1 MIISNI
7 FQLRFIPHPPPD
19 LPLEGGGNKDLT
31 FPQQLASVLD
41 VRSSFSDGTYS
52 STRGNNRCLLIS
64 LIFVFLAFAY
74 FPGKIWGAEYQ
85 QLAGVLDV
93 RSSFSDGTYSIE
105 GLAKMARER
114 GIQVLFIN
122 DHDKT
127 ALSYGLPPFPNII
140 NKTVEM
146 NSILKRDP
154 EEYLESI
161 RQAQRGYKDV
171 IIIPGTESAPFYY
184 WTGNPLKN
192 NLIAHDHERRILTV
206 GLDKAD
212 DYRKMPVVHNA
223 GPFNMNLLT
232 RVIPF
237 IVSFLFAAIMIFWRG
252 WFRITGIILSIISLL
267 FIIDN
272 HPFRTSPFDPYHGK
286 KGLAPYQGLID
297 YVNARGGMTFW
308 NYPETQ
314 SGVRKLG
321 PIHVST
327 RPYPEVIIESR
338 DYTGFAALYG
348 DTSTITEP
356 GSLWDKTLREYCKGY
371 RMWPPWGVATAD
383 YHKERESGEK
393 FGNYQT
399 VFWVKENT
407 RAAVLK
413 AMQTG
418 KMYARSGSFPNLLR
432 LDEFSVSSADGLK
445 RGISGDDIM
454 IKGNPRIRI
463 VISAATMIPASAAKT
478 AAAATAATSSTA
490 TVAAKMTTKSTI
502 PTTAAA
508 TPPLGTTPPSAS
520 VKVRLIRNGA
530 MIQTFTGLLPLT
542 IDYEDPNQPQKEKIF
557 YRLDVEGAGKIIS
570 NPIFVGFD

>member
-1 MIISNI
+1 MFRRNSLLLI
-7 FQLRFIPHPPPD
+7 FAF
-19 LPLEGGGNKDLT
+19 LT
-31 FPQQLASVLD
+31 FT
-41 VRSSFSDGTYS
+41 F
-52 STRGNNRCLLIS
+52 
-64 LIFVFLAFAY
+64 

-93 RSSFSDGTYSIE
+93 RSNFSDGIYSIE
-105 GLAKMARER
+105 GLAKMTRER
-114 GIQVLFIN
+114 GIHVLFLN
-122 DHDKT
+122 DHDKMT
-127 ALSYGLPPFPNII
+127 ISYGLPPFPNII

-146 NSILKRDP
+146 NSILKRGP
-154 EEYLESI
+154 EEYLEAI

-206 GLDKAD
+206 GLDKAE
-212 DYRKMPVVHNA
+212 DYRKLPVVHNV
-223 GPFNMNLLT
+223 GTFNINLLP

-237 IVSFLFAAIMIFWRG
+237 IASFLLAAVMIFWQG

-272 HPFRTSPFDPYHGK
+272 HPFRASPFDPYHGK

-308 NYPETQ
+308 NYPETK

-327 RPYPEVIIESR
+327 KPYPEVIIESR
-338 DYTGFAALYG
+338 EYTGFAALYG
-348 DTSTITEP
+348 DDTTITEP
-356 GSLWDKTLREYCKGY
+356 GSLWDTALREYCKGY

-383 YHKERESGEK
+383 YHKEGESGEK

-463 VISAATMIPASAAKT
+463 VISPPTMIPAAAAKTT
-478 AAAATAATSSTA
+478 AAAATQSPTNTPMVATTATSSAAPIAEKAAIKSAIPPTSPTAIKTKTPATA
-490 TVAAKMTTKSTI
+490 TAATKSTI
-502 PTTAAA
+502 PATAAPTPTLAA
-508 TPPLGTTPPSAS
+508 TPSVAS
-520 VKVRLIRNGA
+520 VKVRLIRNGT
-530 MIQTFTGLLPLT
+530 MIQTFTGPLPLT
-542 IDYEDPNQPQKEKIF
+542 IDYEDPYQPHKEKIF
-557 YRLDVEGAGKIIS
+557 YRLDAEGAGKIIS
-570 NPIFVGFD
+570 NPIFVSFE